1 MRNERYVRLVIWV
14 IVIGMVLSLAV
25 AAISFFFV

>member
-25 AAISFFFV
+25 EAISFFFV